1 MSTNTAQDDIFQVLE
16 KLIESGKYDQVAKE
30 LESIAPFPAH
40 MNCNDSKINTPIT
53 EEMRAVMVN
62 QVKDK
67 MSEII
72 DILKICQK
80 DENLT
85 STPARIATM
94 WVQEWMT
101 GRYDEKP
108 RIQTFPNKYRHPQVL
123 VKKCKLQSL
132 CSHHFAPF
140 FTIPADADSYC
151 IVGYKPDEELLGIS
165 KISRLVD
172 WYARRP
178 QLQEQI
184 ATMIHKDISDTL
196 KIQDVF
202 VYIKNATH
210 TCESTR
216 GAEDESAST
225 TSLVCSGIFDNPE
238 TLALYLR

>member
-1 MSTNTAQDDIFQVLE
+1 MSLTAQDEIFSVLDKIIAE
-16 KLIESGKYDQVAKE
+16 DKYSTIESE
-30 LESIAPFPAH
+30 LDKLTPFPAH
-40 MNCNDSKINTPIT
+40 MNIYDKEVNQKINN
-53 EEMRAVMVN
+53 EMRAVMVDK
-62 QVKDK
+62 VKGKLEEILDIMKIDK
-67 MSEII
+67 T
-72 DILKICQK
+72 
-80 DENLT
+80 DENLKG
-85 STPARIATM
+85 TPGRIATM

-101 GRYDEKP
+101 GRFDPKP
-108 RIQTFPNKYRHPQVL
+108 RIQTFPNQVRSKQVI

-140 FTIPADADSYC
+140 FTNPIDPDSYC
-151 IVGYKPDEELLGIS
+151 IVGYKPEYDLLGIS

-184 ATMIHKDISDTL
+184 ASMVHKDICDTL

-216 GAEDESAST
+216 GAEDESAAT
-225 TSLVCSGIFDNPE
+225 TTLVCSGIFDDSE
-238 TLALYLR
+238 TLNLYLK